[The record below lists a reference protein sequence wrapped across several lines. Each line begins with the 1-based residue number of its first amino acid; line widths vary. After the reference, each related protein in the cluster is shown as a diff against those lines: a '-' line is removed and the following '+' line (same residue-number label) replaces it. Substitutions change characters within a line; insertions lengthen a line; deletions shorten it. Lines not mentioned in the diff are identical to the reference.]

1 METDREVEEATK
13 EISNEELC
21 RAELE
26 TAFPG
31 ITAVPAG
38 LPAGSRVSELERLL
52 LDGNLGFG
60 NDPEV
65 MKKQFT
71 FHAHASFDFN
81 TTRKVPNSTE
91 IKILQFNLVVLWR
104 WP

>member
-1 METDREVEEATK
+1 MEEAT
-13 EISNEELC
+13 NEELC
-21 RAELE
+21 RAELG

-31 ITAVPAG
+31 ITAV
-38 LPAGSRVSELERLL
+38 PAGSRVSELERLL